1 MATLYLSTLQWDK
14 DAGIIHWGT
23 NELIYICQLVI
34 MNSRTF
40 QVILYKAPVVLHIRE
55 DCQWSQWIL
64 SATNAFDGA
73 KSCPM
78 HIVMGPEPVEITN
91 VSRKFT

>member
-1 MATLYLSTLQWDK
+1 MTSLYLSTLQWDK
-14 DAGIIHWGT
+14 DAGIIH
-23 NELIYICQLVI
+23 QLVI

-40 QVILYKAPVVLHIRE
+40 QVILYEAPIRE

-78 HIVMGPEPVEITN
+78 HIVMGPEPVVEITN
-91 VSRKFT
+91 VSRKYT